1 MAEEKPSL
9 HIDLDWKKQAQE
21 EKRRLEEEEKR
32 RADEA
37 AKRAAEAVKP
47 AAIAAPEGVDEAIAG
62 MTPATAPAARG
73 ARGQREIPEASLQT
87 LVNTLV
93 TQAMLYMG
101 EMPTS
106 SGQTVMSLDMS
117 KHQIDTLGVL
127 EEKTRG
133 NLTAEEQQALDLA
146 LYEVRTRFIGVA
158 QQIIA
163 GAA

>member
-1 MAEEKPSL
+1 MADDKPSL

-37 AKRAAEAVKP
+37 AKRAAEAAKP
-47 AAIAAPEGVDEAIAG
+47 VAPTPSVEEEALAG
-62 MTPATAPAARG
+62 MAPPTAPAARG

-101 EMPTS
+101 EMPTA

-117 KHQIDTLGVL
+117 KHQIDTLGVI

-133 NLTAEEQQALDLA
+133 NLTEEEQQALDLA